1 MGKLVEEVD
10 GHLEY
15 ITEAAGHLEYIAE
28 VAWAGGER
36 ITEIA
41 WRVGK
46 LVTGESLLSIM
57 WLLLTI

>member
-1 MGKLVEEVD
+1 MWSSLGCVEKLVAKVD
-10 GHLEY
+10 
-15 ITEAAGHLEYIAE
+15 GHLEYIAE